1 MYKSSYDGGLSKKDI
16 KRIKEIVDN
25 IHASYMKKELKDQK
39 YVEGYIAGQMAILPF
54 IAEIIEKVP
63 YDSEAYVL
71 LENLADM
78 IKEL

>member
-1 MYKSSYDGGLSKKDI
+1 
-16 KRIKEIVDN
+16 
-25 IHASYMKKELKDQK
+25 MKKELKDQK